1 MSGMSQ
7 LALNLEKKL
16 IYSADKFLLHSG
28 VFPVLQELKVFATI
42 KKYAAS
48 FVYGESRVGK
58 THFAVYLQ
66 ELFSKDGKK
75 VIIVD
80 ATDFKQFASF
90 HLTKAYL
97 NADLIILDDID
108 LYFFENEDDGSGLF
122 VNFVEQQ
129 RKKGS
134 KIIMLSG
141 TNVSALPVDSHVLS
155 RVNEASNL
163 ELKHP
168 ESGEL
173 SELLSMIAMQ
183 RGYKLSEKHKA
194 YILKRMER
202 STQAF
207 EYLLLRLD
215 ELILKE
221 GKRVGISVL
230 KRASE

>member
-1 MSGMSQ
+1 MSQ
-7 LALNLEKKL
+7 LSLNLEKKL
-16 IYSADKFLLHSG
+16 IYSADKFFLHSG
-28 VFPVLQELKVFATI
+28 VVPVVQELRVFASI

-48 FVYGESRVGK
+48 FIYGESRVGK

-66 ELFSKDGKK
+66 ELFRKDGKK
-75 VIIVD
+75 LVVVD
-80 ATDFKQFASF
+80 AVDFKEFASF

-97 NADLIILDDID
+97 DADLIILDDID

-141 TNVSALPVDSHVLS
+141 TYIIDLPVDSHVLS
-155 RVNEASNL
+155 RINEAINL
-163 ELKHP
+163 ELNHP
-168 ESGEL
+168 ESIEL

-183 RGYKLSEKHKA
+183 RGYKLSDKHKA

-230 KRASE
+230 KKASE